1 MLRRFD
7 DVPGRLV
14 DRSPLVGRDALVASL
29 IPPPRFDGARFST
42 FRPDPTQPSQAAA
55 VDRLARFAAVLGGQ
69 AAGGGSVR
77 ARGLFSR
84 RGTCRGAR
92 GGMGVYLDGGF
103 GVGKTHLLASLWH
116 ASPGPKAYGTFVEL
130 TSLVGAV
137 GFASAVSALS
147 GLRLLAVD
155 EFELDDPGDTVLV
168 STLLTRLAEAGVSL
182 AATSNTQPEDLGA
195 GRFAAD
201 DFRREIQGLSARF
214 DVVRVEGEDFRHRG
228 LAPAPPPWSD
238 DEVSSR
244 AASVP
249 GSTEDGFDALL
260 EHLARLHPS
269 RYGALVEGAE
279 VVCLH
284 GVAPVADEAAAL
296 RLVVLVDRLYDRS
309 VPVVASGVPFDA
321 VFDAAMLAG
330 PHRKKYQRAVSRLGA
345 LARDGQYSAVVEAPQ
360 RTVDVEAAS
369 LRPLA
374 GAPSSPA

>member
-1 MLRRFD
+1 M
-7 DVPGRLV
+7 PGRLV
-14 DRSPLVGRDALVASL
+14 DRSPHVGRDALVASL
-29 IPPPRFDGARFST
+29 VPPPRFDAARFST
-42 FRPDPTQPSQAAA
+42 FRPDPTQPSQTAA

-69 AAGGGSVR
+69 AAGAARG
-77 ARGLFSR
+77 RGLFGR
-84 RGTCRGAR
+84 RGRVPD
-92 GGMGVYLDGGF
+92 GMGVYLDGGF

-116 ASPGPKAYGTFVEL
+116 AAPGPKAYGTFVEL
-130 TSLVGAV
+130 TSLVGAI
-137 GFASAVSALS
+137 GFASAVGALS

-238 DEVSSR
+238 DEVVSR
-244 AASVP
+244 AASLP
-249 GSTEDGFDALL
+249 GSTEDGFEALL

-269 RYGALVEGAE
+269 RYGALVEGVE
-279 VVCLH
+279 LVCLH
-284 GVAPVADEAAAL
+284 GVVPVADEASAL

-309 VPVVASGVPFDA
+309 VPVVASGVPFDE

-345 LARDGQYSAVVEAPQ
+345 LARDGQRPAPVEVVYRP
-360 RTVDVEAAS
+360 VEIAS

-374 GAPSSPA
+374 TVPTSPA